1 MSNQETLSTQSG
13 RIAAIDYGAVRI
25 GIAISDRE
33 RRIASPYENYARGGE
48 QADARRFTR
57 LVAEEDVKQFV
68 VGLPVH
74 LSGSES
80 QKSRETRRFGEWL
93 AKTTGVS
100 VEYFDE
106 RFTSAHAEE
115 LLLGVDMSRKQ
126 RKQRRDML
134 AAQILLAA
142 FLEAGCRGSDSP
154 GSLGDD

>member
-1 MSNQETLSTQSG
+1 MSTEATPSTQPG
-13 RIAAIDYGAVRI
+13 RIAAIDYGTVRI

-48 QADARRFTR
+48 QADARRFAR
-57 LVAEEDVKQFV
+57 LVAEEDVKLFV

-74 LSGSES
+74 LSGGES
-80 QKSRETRRFGEWL
+80 QKSREARRFGEWL
-93 AKTTGVS
+93 SGTTGVC

-106 RFTSAHAEE
+106 RYTSAHAEE

-142 FLEAGCRGSDSP
+142 FLEAGCRSNDSP
-154 GSLGDD
+154 GSFSDD